1 MQIYNAQRAVSALQ
15 MTEAQQL
22 ISAGLRFTSST
33 RQLLNGTLQFE
44 GKLGARKV
52 QYCITANGA
61 VISNNFTARR
71 VKARSAA
78 AKYRAGLHAAV
89 ELLNKRQR

>member
-1 MQIYNAQRAVSALQ
+1 MQVYNAQRAVSALQ
-15 MTEAQQL
+15 TTEAQQL

-33 RQLLNGTLQFE
+33 RQLLNGTLRFE
-44 GKLGARKV
+44 GKLGTRKV

-71 VKARSAA
+71 VKGRTAA
-78 AKYRAGLHAAV
+78 EKYRAGLRSAV
-89 ELLNKRQR
+89 QLLNKRQR